1 METLFTSAEEFIWR
15 NARLLDR
22 QLFAFQFNG
31 GSADAVVAAM
41 RAYQN
46 ADGGF
51 GNALEPDIRC
61 PDSQPVPTQHALEY
75 LDWIGHFDG
84 PLTERVCD
92 FLETIT
98 TTEGGVPFVLPS
110 VRAYP
115 RAPWWE
121 TADQPLASL
130 NPTAMI
136 AGILH
141 KWRFQH
147 QWLDRAT
154 AFCWPNIEALQP
166 HDEHALLCAI
176 GFLRHVP
183 AWEQAEVQIE
193 RLGAALLESGMV
205 ADAGTAGYVR
215 DALDWAPTPDH
226 PFRHLFSPEQIAA
239 CLDVRIARQQEDGG
253 WPISWPPPSPAAESE
268 WRGWVTVQTLMTLR
282 ANGRI

>member
-1 METLFTSAEEFIWR
+1 MHTLFTHAEEFIWR

-22 QLFAFQFNG
+22 QLFAFHFKD
-31 GSADAVVAAM
+31 GSADAVVAAL

-51 GNALEPDIRC
+51 GNALEPDIRS
-61 PDSQPVPTQHALEY
+61 PDSQPVPTQHGLEY
-75 LDWIGHFDG
+75 LDAIGHFDG
-84 PLTERVCD
+84 QLTERVCD

-98 TTEGGVPFVLPS
+98 TEEGGVPFVLPS

-121 TADQPLASL
+121 TDGQPVASL

-141 KWRFQH
+141 KWQFQH
-147 QWLDRAT
+147 QWLTHAS
-154 AFCWPNIEALQP
+154 AFCWPKITSLQP
-166 HDEHALLCAI
+166 QDEHELLCAI
-176 GFLRHVP
+176 GFLRHAP
-183 AWEQAEVQIE
+183 EWERAEEQIE
-193 RLGAALLESGMV
+193 RLGTALIESGMV
-205 ADAGTAGYVR
+205 AAAGSEGYVR

-226 PFRHLFSPEQIAA
+226 PLRRFFSQEQITA

-253 WPISWPPPSPAAESE
+253 WPISWPPPSPAADNE
-268 WRGWVTVQTLMTLR
+268 WRGWVTLQALVTLR
-282 ANGRI
+282 ANGRL